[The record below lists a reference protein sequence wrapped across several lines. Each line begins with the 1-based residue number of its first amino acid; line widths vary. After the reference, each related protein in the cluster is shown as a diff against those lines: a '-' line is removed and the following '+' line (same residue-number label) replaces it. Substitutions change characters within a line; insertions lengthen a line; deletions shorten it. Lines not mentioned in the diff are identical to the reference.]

1 MTLVGPFGDDQILPK
16 NEIPDFFQKAFRLR
30 RNTSTSIFNSLVSG
44 WEKGVSIEGTSTQVN
59 VQTGNLVFA
68 HNILAD
74 LPIGSNCVSGTE
86 DFYNTFFGVNYNDS
100 LTTIEQIDWVDLFVD
115 LGLTPDGRLSESNS
129 PALGA
134 DFTHPLLA
142 NPIVIGVEDQN
153 EVSLNVYPNPT
164 SDYLVVT
171 SPKRTPIVIT
181 NQVGQRVYEDFA
193 PVTINTTNFS
203 NGIYFVQTSGDVQK
217 VVINK

>member
-1 MTLVGPFGDDQILPK
+1 M
-16 NEIPDFFQKAFRLR
+16 
-30 RNTSTSIFNSLVSG
+30 
-44 WEKGVSIEGTSTQVN
+44 
-59 VQTGNLVFA
+59 
-68 HNILAD
+68 
-74 LPIGSNCVSGTE
+74 
-86 DFYNTFFGVNYNDS
+86 
-100 LTTIEQIDWVDLFVD
+100 FVD

>member
-1 MTLVGPFGDDQILPK
+1 MIGPFGDDILNDLPVG
-16 NEIPDFFQKAFRLR
+16 ETFEKAFRLR
-30 RNTSTSIFNSLVSG
+30 RNTSTSVFNSLVTG

-74 LPIGSNCVSGTE
+74 LPVGSNCVSGTE

-100 LTTIEQIDWVDLFVD
+100 LTTIEQIDWVNLFVD

-134 DFTHPLLA
+134 DFTHPLLS
-142 NPIVIGVEDQN
+142 NPIIIGVEN
-153 EVSLNVYPNPT
+153 EKEVSLYVYPNPT

>member
-1 MTLVGPFGDDQILPK
+1 
-16 NEIPDFFQKAFRLR
+16 
-30 RNTSTSIFNSLVSG
+30 
-44 WEKGVSIEGTSTQVN
+44 
-59 VQTGNLVFA
+59 
-68 HNILAD
+68 
-74 LPIGSNCVSGTE
+74 
-86 DFYNTFFGVNYNDS
+86 
-100 LTTIEQIDWVDLFVD
+100 
-115 LGLTPDGRLSESNS
+115 
-129 PALGA
+129 
-134 DFTHPLLA
+134 
-142 NPIVIGVEDQN
+142 
-153 EVSLNVYPNPT
+153 LNVYPNPT